1 MSSTTVR
8 ISDSTWKVLRE
19 LSDKIG
25 EPMQAILDKA
35 IEDFRR
41 KLFLE
46 EANKAYLRLRNEP
59 EKWNEELKERQEWDA
74 ALLDGL
80 EED

>member
-8 ISDSTWKVLRE
+8 ISDSTLKVLRE
-19 LSDKIG
+19 LSNNIG

-46 EANKAYLRLRNEP
+46 EANKAYLRLRNDT
-59 EKWNEELKERQEWDA
+59 EKWNEELKERQEWDT